1 MGPRV
6 HVLFFMLASSH
17 EAFGTKCARI
27 SLVTH
32 LNPFFLLIFSILQ
45 SGGCNS
51 RLFCSGIHVFLQ
63 SIIQCGPLL
72 NWTLGKGHH
81 VLNFS
86 LQEEFLLNGPT
97 DVMGMFVTSEG
108 TSQRAPLSW
117 SERLLAL
124 GFSFPYVIALGA
136 SSISIHR

>member
-1 MGPRV
+1 MPEFLSFRN
-6 HVLFFMLASSH
+6 
-17 EAFGTKCARI
+17 
-27 SLVTH
+27 
-32 LNPFFLLIFSILQ
+32 LNLFFLLIFSILHL
-45 SGGCNS
+45 GGCNS
-51 RLFCSGIHVFLQ
+51 RLFCSSPTCINFVQ
-63 SIIQCGPLL
+63 SRIQCSPLL
-72 NWTLGKGHH
+72 NRTLGKVHH